1 MNRILPVILLL
12 TLFLLNPAW
21 TFAISPSTET
31 HASPIQEE
39 EMTFLIAEQIPFTPQ
54 ETSQEP
60 VSISSVSPA
69 QTPDILPL
77 VTDTTFI
84 RNEEPS
90 SVVAEQKGSDQE
102 EPAQEKSD
110 EQNDLTVEEGEEEV
124 RQIAD
129 PFLPWNKAMYHFN
142 DKFYFWALKPVT
154 QAYKLIVPEP
164 FRIMFNNF
172 FDNLRAPGR
181 FVNKLLQLKM
191 KEAGNELIRFAFN
204 SIAGVGGLADAA
216 KDALG
221 IQKTPVDFGQTLGHY
236 RVGHGFYLVWPILGP
251 SSLRDTIGFIGD
263 QALYPLSYISFTN
276 IPSEVVAGIAG
287 FETVNKTSF
296 HIGDY
301 EAFKEAAID
310 PYVSLRDGYVQN
322 RKEAVGK

>member
-12 TLFLLNPAW
+12 TLFLLNPSRA
-21 TFAISPSTET
+21 FATPPSMEPHGLPT
-31 HASPIQEE
+31 HEKEGTLATDPDSIQ
-39 EMTFLIAEQIPFTPQ
+39 
-54 ETSQEP
+54 
-60 VSISSVSPA
+60 
-69 QTPDILPL
+69 
-77 VTDTTFI
+77 
-84 RNEEPS
+84 NEES
-90 SVVAEQKGSDQE
+90 LFVIAEQKGQDRG
-102 EPAQEKSD
+102 EPVKERSG
-110 EQNDLTVEEGEEEV
+110 EQNDLTEESAEEEEETP
-124 RQIAD
+124 RIAD
-129 PFLPWNKAMYHFN
+129 PLRPWNNAMYHFN

-204 SIAGVGGLADAA
+204 SIAGIGGLADAS

-287 FETVNKTSF
+287 FETVNRTSF

-310 PYVSLRDGYVQN
+310 PYVSLRDAYVQN